1 MKPIK
6 EKLMKSGLIKHLVE
20 NSELTR
26 EQVVIALDAL
36 SETLVACL
44 DPKGI
49 GEFTLPGLLK
59 VQRRQRPAIKK
70 GTLVRN
76 PATGETY
83 PHAGRPVS
91 WRVKLRPLSRLKA
104 AAEG

>member
-6 EKLMKSGLIKHLVE
+6 EKLTKTGLLNKLVE
-20 NSELTR
+20 ITDLDRVTVET
-26 EQVVIALDAL
+26 VVDAL
-36 SETLVACL
+36 GATMCAAL

-59 VQRRQRPAIKK
+59 VQRKQRPPIKK

-76 PATGETY
+76 PGTGETQ
-83 PHAGRPVS
+83 PHPGRPAS
-91 WRVKLRPLSRLKA
+91 WRVKIRPLGQLRTA
-104 AAEG
+104 AGG